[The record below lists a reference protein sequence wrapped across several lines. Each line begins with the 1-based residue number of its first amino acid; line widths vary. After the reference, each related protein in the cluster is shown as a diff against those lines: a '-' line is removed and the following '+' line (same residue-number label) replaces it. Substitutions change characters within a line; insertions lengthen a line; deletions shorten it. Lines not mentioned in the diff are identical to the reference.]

1 MPLQEELVDSFR
13 INNNVNL
20 YLLNAIAEK
29 NLTDIAAS
37 KGRNVGE
44 QFAHIHNVRLM
55 WLAASAPDLM
65 ADQQKIEKG
74 NITKQLLI
82 DSLKSSSEAM
92 QKMLL
97 KGFTDGKIK
106 GAKPHPAS
114 FLAYLLAHEAH
125 HRGQIV
131 LSLKQ
136 GGHPLDKKILFG
148 IWEWG
153 SRGNDAF

>member
-1 MPLQEELVDSFR
+1 MNLQEELVDSFR

-20 YLLNAIAEK
+20 YLLNAIPEE
-29 NLTDIAAS
+29 NLADISAS

-44 QFAHIHNVRLM
+44 QFAHLHNVRLM
-55 WLAASAPDLM
+55 WLGASAPDLM
-65 ADQQKIEKG
+65 AGQQKIDKG
-74 NITKQLLI
+74 NITKQLLAE
-82 DSLKSSSEAM
+82 SLKSSSEAM

-97 KGFTDGKIK
+97 KGFTEGKIK

-136 GGHPLDKKILFG
+136 SGHPLDKKILFG

-153 SRGNDAF
+153 SRGGEVF